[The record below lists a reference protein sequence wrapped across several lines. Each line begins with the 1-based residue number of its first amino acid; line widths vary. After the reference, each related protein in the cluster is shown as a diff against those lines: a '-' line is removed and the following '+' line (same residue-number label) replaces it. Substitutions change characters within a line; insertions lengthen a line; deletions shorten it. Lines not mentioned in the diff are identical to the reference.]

1 MKKYLVAFVVVVCSI
16 WTIFVG
22 IDLLGLNHKDD
33 FTKYFGE
40 EDSEILVIHNQKEV
54 DWQRENFGV
63 LPTNQSLVISLFPRL
78 KNVSVYISTKR
89 PLVVIK
95 QRENWDSESIDKLF
109 KNGLFKY
116 DKGQFKTFKFGD
128 YQGKYTLNTLVLYKG
143 ELIEHKVFPEVDK
156 KASYSIVRFLQ
167 EEIVVDDIYQKVD
180 KTYRYTSRIGA
191 FKFKN
196 LMDDA
201 SLFSSLIPT
210 NFSSYTYYSNEFAK
224 QKDSTYKSG
233 YLHPLNEVGF
243 VLLSDGKD
251 SLVVFPFKE
260 EASPIQVINEKK
272 GLPEL
277 NQKQAKFNELALFDF
292 MKVGVDGRRIF
303 VLEIDNVALFSTSQ
317 IYLEAIATEMKLH
330 KSMSQNQEKMK
341 LVFGS
346 LPKRVLYRQVDSKV
360 QKTLATIGKKLVQTD
375 LKQKDVYIAP
385 KQEKIND
392 YFAMNPGERIMSFS
406 VSTGRGNVILST
418 ESNRLI
424 GYVNGALK
432 WEKKYSQPIVNMG
445 VFNAENN
452 LTCLIVE
459 GEAQVY
465 DPNGRILYRF
475 AVNHNL
481 LPLQHFAP
489 DGKEYFPVTTSPNSL
504 IVFTSKGGIYK
515 QIKPKLEIKE
525 SFLFK
530 FQGRDFVGVRTKN
543 QLLYTDFVKKSKVLE
558 SVVDSLSKTI
568 LLTDGPAFYK
578 MDENGVQLQKLGGQ
592 KLSLKLKNA
601 QNIVVSREGNNDVLW
616 VEAGTVLAKFDAT
629 GRKKWEKKLELSEIS
644 NIQVF
649 QNSNGKV
656 VIGILD
662 GLQNRIYL
670 FDLNGVAIDADNRH
684 GERAFQLSAFGTNA
698 FSITTFLGTNLIQYN
713 KL

>member
-1 MKKYLVAFVVVVCSI
+1 MKKYLIIIVVVLCSA

-22 IDLLGLNHKDD
+22 IDLVGLNKKED
-33 FTKYFGE
+33 FTHFFGE
-40 EDSEILVIHNQKEV
+40 KDGEILVIHNQNEV
-54 DWQRENFGV
+54 DWQKGNFGV
-63 LPTNQSLVISLFPRL
+63 LPTNQSLVISLLPRL
-78 KNVSVYISTKR
+78 KNASVYISSKR
-89 PLVVIK
+89 SLIVVK
-95 QRENWDSESIDKLF
+95 QRDNWDAESIDKLF

-116 DKGQFKTFKFGD
+116 ERNQFKKFTFGD
-128 YQGKYTLNTLVLYKG
+128 FQGRFLLNMLILYKDD
-143 ELIEHKVFPEVDK
+143 LIKNKGLPEVDR
-156 KASYSIVRFLQ
+156 KASYSFIKFENGQAFV
-167 EEIVVDDIYQKVD
+167 EDVYQKMD
-180 KTYRYTSRIGA
+180 KTYKYTSTNENKG
-191 FKFKN
+191 FGQ
-196 LMDDA
+196 LQDDA

-210 NFSSYTYYSNEFAK
+210 NFSSYTYFSKEYAK
-224 QKDSTYKSG
+224 KKDLTFKTG
-233 YLHPLNEVGF
+233 ILHQLNDVGF

-251 SLVVFPFKE
+251 SVVVFPFKE
-260 EASPIQVINEKK
+260 EASPIQLINEQK

-277 NQKQAKFNELALFDF
+277 NQNQSKFNEIALFDF
-292 MKVGVDGRRIF
+292 MRVGVDGRAIF
-303 VLEIDNVALFSTSQ
+303 ILEIDNVALFSTSQ

-330 KSMSQNQEKMK
+330 KSMSQNQEKMNF
-341 LVFGS
+341 VFGS
-346 LPKRVLYRQVDSKV
+346 LPKKVLYRQVDSKV
-360 QKTLATIGKKLVQTD
+360 QQTLATIGKKLVQTD
-375 LKQKDVYIAP
+375 LKQKDVYIAL
-385 KQEKIND
+385 KQDKIND
-392 YFAMNPGERIMSFS
+392 YFAMNPGERIISFAAS
-406 VSTGRGNVILST
+406 SGRGNVILST
-418 ESNRLI
+418 ESNRLV

-445 VFNAENN
+445 IFNAENN
-452 LTCLIVE
+452 LTSLIVE

-481 LPLQHFAP
+481 LPLQHTTA
-489 DGKEYFPVTTSPNSL
+489 DGKIFFPVTTSPNHL
-504 IVFTSKGGIYK
+504 IVFSAKGGIYK

-568 LLTDGPAFYK
+568 LLSDGPAFYK
-578 MDENGVQLQKLGGQ
+578 LDENGVHIQKLGGQ

-616 VEAGTVLAKFDAT
+616 VGAGTVLAKFDAT
-629 GRKKWEKKLELSEIS
+629 GRKKWEKKLELSEVS